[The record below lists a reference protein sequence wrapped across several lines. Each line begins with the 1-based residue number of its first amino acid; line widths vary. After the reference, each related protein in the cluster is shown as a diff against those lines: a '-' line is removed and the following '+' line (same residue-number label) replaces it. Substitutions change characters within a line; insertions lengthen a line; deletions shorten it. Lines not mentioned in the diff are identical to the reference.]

1 MAKTTHLLN
10 DIQIK
15 SWIARGAPLARSDGD
30 GLTFTLSGAGT
41 ASWVLRYRVGSRRR
55 EVTIG
60 NYPDITLSLAREKA
74 RAMRVAIDGGQDPAA
89 NKAESKSRAATAWVL
104 SELVKD

>member
-60 NYPDITLSLAREKA
+60 NYPDIVTCPL
-74 RAMRVAIDGGQDPAA
+74 
-89 NKAESKSRAATAWVL
+89 
-104 SELVKD
+104 